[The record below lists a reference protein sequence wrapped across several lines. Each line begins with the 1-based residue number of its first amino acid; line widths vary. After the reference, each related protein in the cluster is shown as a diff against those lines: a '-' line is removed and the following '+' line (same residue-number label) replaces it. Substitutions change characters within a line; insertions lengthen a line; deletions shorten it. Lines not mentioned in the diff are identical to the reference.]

1 MVGGTRAKDSR
12 RQFALLV
19 TRDGFTRVI
28 TVSDTV
34 HMDVIRMP
42 VYQEL
47 TAVEGDVINPR
58 IPLDPHQSYR
68 EYERTRFNIQH
79 QCIEY
84 HEIDV
89 VGRLSAALLS
99 QEKVIANMRARIR
112 NAHHELADVVE
123 GRDF

>member
-1 MVGGTRAKDSR
+1 MAGGEGRGYR

-28 TVSDTV
+28 TVPDTV
-34 HMDVIRMP
+34 HMNVIRMP

-47 TAVEGDVINPR
+47 TAVRAEGDVINPR
-58 IPLDPHQSYR
+58 IPLDPNQSYR

-84 HEIDV
+84 HERDV
-89 VGRLSAALLS
+89 IGMMSEAAAR
-99 QEKVIANMRARIR
+99 QEKVIKRLR
-112 NAHHELADVVE
+112 NQIINASHELRREV
-123 GRDF
+123 